1 MSTIE
6 KALEKLRQSAKQ
18 SKDSSGATFGNR
30 VVERP
35 PVAMVQ
41 EAAQHY
47 APAQS
52 DEESVASSANSVGKN
67 SHRMV
72 LDLAKLEK
80 MGFLTPESGR
90 SQLAEE
96 MRHIKRPLLLNAF
109 GDHVDFGS
117 NNLNLIMVTSSRP
130 GEGKTYT
137 SLNLAMSIAK
147 ERDKTVLL
155 VDADVA
161 KPGVTRVLGMES
173 AKGLVDYL
181 LDDTLFIP
189 DVMMKTNVPN
199 LRFIPAG
206 KRHIHSTELLTS
218 ENMKQLTEEL
228 ATRYPDR
235 VVIFDSPPLL
245 ATSEASVVAELVGQI
260 VMVVEAEQTSNE
272 EVQEALALIAE
283 NKILGLVLNK
293 SRGSFGTDYYGYYG
307 KYGE

>member
-6 KALEKLRQSAKQ
+6 KALEKLRQGSGQPLNHLPGHPPEQPLAVAQEPLQGGASADQ
-18 SKDSSGATFGNR
+18 HANMASASKGR
-30 VVERP
+30 E
-35 PVAMVQ
+35 
-41 EAAQHY
+41 
-47 APAQS
+47 
-52 DEESVASSANSVGKN
+52 GKT
-67 SHRMV
+67 SQRLI

-80 MGFLTPESGR
+80 MGFLTPEAGR

-109 GDHVDFGS
+109 GDQSDFANS
-117 NNLNLIMVTSSRP
+117 NLNLIMVTSSRP

-161 KPGVTRVLGMES
+161 KPGVTRVLNMES

-181 LDDTLFIP
+181 VDDALDIP

-206 KRHIHSTELLTS
+206 RRHIHSTELLTS

-260 VMVVEAEQTSNE
+260 VMVVEAERTSKE
-272 EVQEALALIAE
+272 EVQEALSLIAE
-283 NKILGLVLNK
+283 NKVMGLILNK